1 MELSVFVILFIT
13 AWVFAVTPGPGTL
26 ALLSISTSRGFQPSM
41 FFSAGCTL
49 GDMMYLT
56 LVIFSLDVMAE
67 YISPLMSVV
76 RYFGAAYLVY
86 LGISQWRS
94 GDINLQGPALK
105 LSNTRELLTGFLVS
119 GTNPKVMIFYISVL
133 PAVIELT
140 NVDFFFGA
148 QIVLTVGF
156 GVIAGM
162 TAIALLGEQ
171 LKRLIKTPGMAKR
184 VNHICGTVMIGVGIT
199 LVFV

>member
-1 MELSVFVILFIT
+1 LELNDFIILLIT

-26 ALLSISTSRGFQPSM
+26 ALLSISTSRGFKPSM
-41 FFSAGCTL
+41 FFSVGATL

-56 LVIFSLDVMAE
+56 LVIFSLDAMAE
-67 YISPLMSVV
+67 YITPVMSFV

-86 LGISQWRS
+86 LGVSQWRS
-94 GDINLQGPALK
+94 GGISLK
-105 LSNTRELLTGFLVS
+105 GRPERRSSARELATGFLVS

-140 NVDFFFGA
+140 EVSVFYGV
-148 QIVLTVGF
+148 QIISTVGL
-156 GVIAGM
+156 GVMLGLIV
-162 TAIALLGEQ
+162 ISLLGKK
-171 LKRLIKTPGMAKR
+171 LKSLISTPGMAKR
-184 VNHICGTVMIGVGIT
+184 VNHICGTVMVGVGLT

>member
-1 MELSVFVILFIT
+1 VELSVFVILFIT

-56 LVIFSLDVMAE
+56 LVIFSLDAMAE
-67 YISPLMSVV
+67 YISPLMSVE

>member
-1 MELSVFVILFIT
+1 VELSVFIILFIT

-56 LVIFSLDVMAE
+56 LVIFSLDAMAE

-86 LGISQWRS
+86 LGISQWRA
-94 GDINLQGPALK
+94 GGIKLQGPALK

-140 NVDFFFGA
+140 NVDFFYGT

-156 GVIAGM
+156 GVIGGM
-162 TAIALLGEQ
+162 TVIALLGEQ

-184 VNHICGTVMIGVGIT
+184 VNHICGTVMVGVGIT